1 MVGLIEWRA
10 KEMKHR
16 KVAIYAVGIILV
28 LYLGLC
34 LIPLKWCMKL
44 IDSKRKS
51 SNIEEIGD
59 QTFEQGIN
67 SSIYYSSDTT
77 DCFLYKIIEIKTNEP
92 WHAKIFMEEDHF
104 GKGNLKL
111 SRLYE
116 CRISWGLTIKNIQNL
131 YTYTRDSLLLPNDQI
146 LELQGYKHLTEAQAD
161 SVVLSWR

>member
-1 MVGLIEWRA
+1 
-10 KEMKHR
+10 MKHR

-34 LIPLKWCMKL
+34 LIPIKWRIKL

-67 SSIYYSSDTT
+67 SYIYYSSDTT
-77 DCFLYKIIEIKTNEP
+77 DCFLYKIIEISSNNM
-92 WHAKIFMEEDHF
+92 WQAKIFMEEDHF
-104 GKGNLKL
+104 GKGNLEL

-116 CRISWGLTIKNIQNL
+116 CRISWGLTIKNIQNF
-131 YTYTRDSLLLPNDQI
+131 YTYTRDSLVLPNGHAM
-146 LELQGYKHLTEAQAD
+146 EVQGYKYLTGEQAD
-161 SVVLSWR
+161 SVVLSWRN